1 MFDFLLLS
9 LSQSDELIK
18 WLRVNTKGEGGIGG
32 NSDSGEGEWS
42 ILGSSRAH
50 MMWNGLHLA
59 WSVGLFQSTR
69 RTISDKVVF
78 IARSIMEAAAEVAQA
93 KLKNGTLANS
103 L

>member
-1 MFDFLLLS
+1 
-9 LSQSDELIK
+9 
-18 WLRVNTKGEGGIGG
+18 
-32 NSDSGEGEWS
+32 
-42 ILGSSRAH
+42 

-59 WSVGLFQSTR
+59 WSVELFQSTR

-78 IARSIMEAAAEVAQA
+78 IARSIMEAAAKVAPKS

>member
-1 MFDFLLLS
+1 
-9 LSQSDELIK
+9 
-18 WLRVNTKGEGGIGG
+18 
-32 NSDSGEGEWS
+32 
-42 ILGSSRAH
+42 

-59 WSVGLFQSTR
+59 WSVELFQSTR